1 MDRAPMEMRP
11 DNNEWLS
18 DDVWNLVC
26 RCLSPSSDDRPN
38 LDVVVNTL
46 DEAEDIVELRS
57 WGIKEADFGS
67 FLDNLKYGRRVDL
80 EANKAVAQ
88 RIVNVLSSVS
98 RFRSQASQITQLFT
112 QALEREERGLDQPK
126 IRQYQVY
133 LRRFCKAFGI
143 LPRSLVL
150 ESTLIEYKNDPFA
163 IGGFSEVYKAT
174 IGGNV
179 IAIKTLRVS
188 SEAHRN
194 SLKVS
199 GFRMKTNPITHTAS

>member
-1 MDRAPMEMRP
+1 MKMRP

-26 RCLSPSSDDRPN
+26 RCLSPSSDDLPN
-38 LDVVVNTL
+38 LDVVVDTL
-46 DEAEDIVELRS
+46 EGAEDVAELRS
-57 WGIKEADFGS
+57 WGIKEEDFGS
-67 FLDNLKYGRRVDL
+67 FLDDFKDVHRVDL

-112 QALEREERGLDQPK
+112 QALEREEGLDQSE

-133 LRRFCKAFGI
+133 LRRFCKAFDI

-163 IGGFSEVYKAT
+163 SGGFSDVCMAT

-188 SEAHRN
+188 FEAHRN

-199 GFRMKTNPITHTAS
+199 DFSMKTNAITHTAS